1 MARKKFFN
9 SIIKGLKEVLED
21 AKRNS
26 SEPKRKSVTKGSV
39 GNKCDRS
46 TNRNTDNQNV

>member
-1 MARKKFFN
+1 MARKKFYN

-26 SEPKRKSVTKGSV
+26 SEPKRKTVTKGSV
-39 GNKCDRS
+39 GNKSDRS
-46 TNRNTDNQNV
+46 TNRNTDNQNE